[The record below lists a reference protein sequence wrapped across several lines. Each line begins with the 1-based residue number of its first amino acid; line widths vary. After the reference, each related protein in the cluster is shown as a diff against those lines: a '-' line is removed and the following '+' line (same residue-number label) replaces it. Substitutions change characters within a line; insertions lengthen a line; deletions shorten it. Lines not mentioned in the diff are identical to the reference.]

1 MQIKEFS
8 ERTVGNIAI
17 WKNLFFYVNSQDLLL
32 CIYMVKSMKM
42 FCRVLKK

>member
-8 ERTVGNIAI
+8 ERTVGNIATC
-17 WKNLFFYVNSQDLLL
+17 KNLFSYVKFQDLLL
-32 CIYMVKSMKM
+32 CIYGVKSMKM